1 MNDIKNYIYEAFKI
15 RKGIELNLTG
25 NVDRLPPKSTERANC
40 AYDIVSERYKKV
52 FNKIEILRTNNIKF
66 SEIEQKGTIYDTST
80 FTLYLNQDDIYILR
94 RTDGRGQTA
103 KLLDNISS
111 FDELLTRFDKLL
123 IKKGYTL

>member
-1 MNDIKNYIYEAFKI
+1 MKTIKKYIYEAFKI
-15 RKGIELNLTG
+15 HKGIKLNTTV
-25 NVDRLPPKSTERANC
+25 NVDMLPPKSSERANC
-40 AYDIVSERYKKV
+40 AYDIVSKRYKNV

-103 KLLDNISS
+103 KLVDSVTS
-111 FDELLTRFDKLL
+111 FDEILKRFDKLL

>member
-1 MNDIKNYIYEAFKI
+1 MLKITKNTKI
-15 RKGIELNLTG
+15 NSIELVNNLT
-25 NVDRLPPKSTERANC
+25 PKTPERAKC
-40 AYDIVSERYKKV
+40 AYNILKQKYGHI

-111 FDELLTRFDKLL
+111 FVPFEK
-123 IKKGYTL
+123 

>member
-1 MNDIKNYIYEAFKI
+1 MKTIKNYIYEAFKI
-15 RKGIELNLTG
+15 QKGIKLNTTET
-25 NVDRLPPKSTERANC
+25 VDMLPPKSVERAKY
-40 AYDIVSERYKKV
+40 AYDIVSERYKNV

-103 KLLDNISS
+103 KLLDYITA
-111 FDELLTRFDKLL
+111 FDELLKRFDKLL

>member
-1 MNDIKNYIYEAFKI
+1 MKTIKNYIYEAFKI
-15 RKGIELNLTG
+15 QKGIKLNTIA
-25 NVDRLPPKSTERANC
+25 NVDMLPPKSTERANC
-40 AYDIVSERYKKV
+40 AYDIVSERYKRV

>member
-1 MNDIKNYIYEAFKI
+1 MKTIKNYIYEAFKI
-15 RKGIELNLTG
+15 HKGIKLNTTET
-25 NVDRLPPKSTERANC
+25 VDRLPPKSIERAKY
-40 AYDIVSERYKKV
+40 AYDIVSERYKNV

-66 SEIEQKGTIYDTST
+66 SEIEKKGTIYDTST
-80 FTLYLNQDDIYILR
+80 FTIYLNQDDIYILR

-123 IKKGYTL
+123 IKKGYNL